1 MGNGRPGFAAGG
13 NAGIIESVK
22 HSNMSIYNAQMT
34 ESSLQR
40 EIQLL
45 HAEICQALADPTRIA
60 LLYMLDEGTQCV
72 TDLAE
77 GLDVPQPT
85 VSYHLRILRERG
97 LVIAEREGTMVLYSL
112 ADRRIVEALDM
123 LRGMLADLL
132 TRRAELMREAQNG

>member
-1 MGNGRPGFAAGG
+1 M
-13 NAGIIESVK
+13 V
-22 HSNMSIYNAQMT
+22 

-40 EIQLL
+40 EIELL

-60 LLYMLDEGTQCV
+60 LLYMLDEGAQCV
-72 TDLAE
+72 TDLTEALE
-77 GLDVPQPT
+77 APQPT

-97 LVIAEREGTMVLYSL
+97 LVVAEREGTMVLYSL

-123 LRGMLADLL
+123 LRGMLADML